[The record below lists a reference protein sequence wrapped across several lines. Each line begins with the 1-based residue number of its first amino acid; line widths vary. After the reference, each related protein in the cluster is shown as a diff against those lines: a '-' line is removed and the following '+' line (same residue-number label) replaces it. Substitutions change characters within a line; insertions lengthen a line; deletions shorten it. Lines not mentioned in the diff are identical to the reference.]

1 MQKIVT
7 IFFILA
13 AMTGGIIMFVA
24 PAYGQQVVV
33 VDGSVKLCNKIG
45 SGPNSIMICF

>member
-13 AMTGGIIMFVA
+13 AVTGGIIMLVT

-33 VDGSVKLCNKIG
+33 VDGSVKVCNTIG
-45 SGPNSIMICF
+45 SGPNPIMICF